1 VTEVCK
7 GMMTEEAV
15 AYVDSMPMEASMDK
29 LVRDAVQSRLRRFS
43 HITLHTV
50 DSLARGRT
58 FGSDA
63 QMKRMLML
71 IKEEALKQVGM
82 SMPREMQLLD
92 EVCRQ
97 PSPAQQQRLSVRYPQ
112 PFSFLMSATLF
123 VRAQIHAHDCHVWIS
138 TCR

>member
-1 VTEVCK
+1 
-7 GMMTEEAV
+7 MMTEEAV

-29 LVRDAVQSRLRRFS
+29 LVRDAVQIRLRRFS

-71 IKEEALKQVGM
+71 IKEEAIKQVGM

-97 PSPAQQQRLSVRYPQ
+97 QSPAQQQLLSVRYPQ
-112 PFSFLMSATLF
+112 PFSFIMSATLF
-123 VRAQIHAHDCHVWIS
+123 VSPNSNARGCHAWVS
-138 TCR
+138 TGR